1 MTTQTETET
10 ILQAQA
16 RDGRSRTAPRRRVR
30 KPWSDV
36 AFGVWGVLVM
46 LFLFLPIIVIVV
58 HSFNTGRLLAVWDG
72 FGFDAFL
79 SILTKPAIQNAV
91 RVSLLT
97 ALIAAIIATVLGTLA
112 GIAMA
117 RHPGKWVW
125 WFLGLLLLVSVTP
138 EIVDAVAL
146 LPFMVFLGQDLGIT
160 MFNDGI
166 VRLSVG
172 SSLFATAV
180 VSYIVR
186 ARLVGQDA
194 QLEEASADL
203 YAKPFTTF
211 RRVTLALAMPAVLAG
226 FLLAFTLSLDNTIV
240 AAFVQVSGTTPW
252 PVYVLSA
259 LRTGLRPEI
268 AAVSTI
274 MLVLTL
280 VALALVALVL
290 KRAGDSATQIARTM
304 TGG

>member
-1 MTTQTETET
+1 MTATKTET
-10 ILQAQA
+10 ILRQ
-16 RDGRSRTAPRRRVR
+16 RDGSMLGSGRRAPRS
-30 KPWSDV
+30 WSDV
-36 AFGVWGVLVM
+36 ALNVWGVLVL
-46 LFLFLPIIVIVV
+46 LFLFAPIIVIVIY
-58 HSFNTGRLLAVWDG
+58 SFNTGRLLVSFDG
-72 FGFDAFL
+72 FGFDAFRT
-79 SILTKPAIQNAV
+79 ILDKPAVQNAV
-91 RVSLLT
+91 RVSLVT
-97 ALIAAIIATVLGTLA
+97 ALISAVIATALGTLA

-117 RHPGKWVW
+117 RHPGRWVW

-146 LPFMVFLGQDLGIT
+146 LPWFVTLGQDWGLG

-166 VRLSVG
+166 VRLSIG

-180 VSYIVR
+180 VSYLVR
-186 ARLVGQDA
+186 ARLVGQEA
-194 QLEEASADL
+194 NLEEASSDL
-203 YAKPFTTF
+203 YASPFTTF

-259 LRTGLRPEI
+259 VRSGLRPEV

-274 MLVLTL
+274 MLLLTL
-280 VALALVALVL
+280 VALAVVAVVL
-290 KRAGDSATQIARTM
+290 KRAGDSATDIARTM
-304 TGG
+304 GGA